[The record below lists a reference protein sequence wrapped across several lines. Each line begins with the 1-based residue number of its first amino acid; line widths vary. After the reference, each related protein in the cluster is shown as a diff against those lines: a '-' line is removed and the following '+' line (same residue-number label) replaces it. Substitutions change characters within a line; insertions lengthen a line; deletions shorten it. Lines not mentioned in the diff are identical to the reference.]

1 MLLGYASNLPFG
13 PPFHPQTNFLP
24 SWPCSVPQRL
34 SSMGSITGFMQAVG
48 LANKGTGRR
57 SKTEEREEEESS
69 ASSFPSGSGLH
80 FLAMAESLQGC
91 SSCQRAPPLWPQLSP
106 WTPGM
111 NAISSLCSWPSSDSS
126 FPLLL
131 VSGWQEPHVTL
142 NSVYSS
148 GNNPFIKVFWTI
160 YTGLFLLPDLRIQTT
175 DL

>member
-24 SWPCSVPQRL
+24 SWPSSVPQRL
-34 SSMGSITGFMQAVG
+34 SSMGSITALMQAVG
-48 LANKGTGRR
+48 LANKGTGGR

-69 ASSFPSGSGLH
+69 ASLFPSGSGLH

-111 NAISSLCSWPSSDSS
+111 NAISSPCS
-126 FPLLL
+126 
-131 VSGWQEPHVTL
+131 
-142 NSVYSS
+142 
-148 GNNPFIKVFWTI
+148 
-160 YTGLFLLPDLRIQTT
+160 
-175 DL
+175 

>member
-1 MLLGYASNLPFG
+1 MLLGYASNLPFDPLSIPRPISYHHG
-13 PPFHPQTNFLP
+13 PALCPKDCPLWVASLVHAGSGSGQ
-24 SWPCSVPQRL
+24 QRHWKE
-34 SSMGSITGFMQAVG
+34 I
-48 LANKGTGRR
+48 KD
-57 SKTEEREEEESS
+57 EERKEEESS
-69 ASSFPSGSGLH
+69 ASLFPSGSGLH

-160 YTGLFLLPDLRIQTT
+160 YIGLFLLPDLRIQTT